1 MVLNHLPT
9 IAISCLLL
17 FLFGQTGVSQVFVKA
32 TVSTDRIFV
41 NVPFELVYRIE
52 NASADHIQIPS
63 VPGLSIS
70 KRSGTL
76 SSFSIVQGKVSGF
89 EEFTYT
95 VTAQKPGKYTIPPAK
110 ITIKGK
116 VFLSNSIQIT
126 VVAEKEIKPAEAEG
140 DVFFKALLSDNPIYL
155 GQQTILHYDIYT
167 NRNVINANFTKK
179 PSFQHIYSK
188 LLNTRHTGRNVVMS
202 KKQYYTQ
209 TIESFTLYAQKTGVL
224 PLEKATIEYKYEI
237 PDKRNPFFNDVVVK
251 TLKTNDLILEVL
263 PLPDQNVPL
272 SFSGAVG
279 SFTFSASV
287 DKQMITK
294 DDVIRITMSIRGD
307 GDPKYWK
314 APTWEIMDGTEF
326 YEPDLLSENTEI
338 DKGREFTT
346 RIYEYL
352 VQVNKPMDF
361 VLHPKFSF
369 FDPDKKSYVE
379 LKDKTIIV
387 KVLPG
392 KTASSI
398 DEKNEIQDSDSHSAS
413 SGNSYRKFIEVAFLL
428 VLIPLLTF
436 AFLKIKNRKKFI
448 QQPENK
454 YNLSAIDMVYI
465 HLNEAALLE
474 QKQEHKAFFNEIMKA
489 VYLFLKEKL
498 NSGSE
503 LSDKKSTI
511 SLLYEK
517 NVPSDTIHELERLLS
532 NCELAVFAGQKPD
545 MKGITDMTESILKS
559 LDKVSDNIK
568 S

>member
-1 MVLNHLPT
+1 MVSNHLYN
-9 IAISCLLL
+9 IAISWLFF
-17 FLFGQTGVSQVFVKA
+17 FLFVQTGVSQVSVKV
-32 TVSTDRIFV
+32 TVSTDRISV
-41 NVPFELVYRIE
+41 NEPFELVCRIE

-70 KRSGTL
+70 KRSGTF
-76 SSFSIVQGKVSGF
+76 SSFSVIQGKVSGF

-140 DVFFKALLSDNPIYL
+140 DVFFKAILSDNPIYL

-167 NRNVINANFTKK
+167 NQNVINANFTRK

-188 LLNTRHTGRNVVMS
+188 LLNTRHTGRNVVIS

-224 PLEKATIEYKYEI
+224 PLEKAAIEYKYEI

-251 TLKTNDLILEVL
+251 TLKTNDLSLEVL
-263 PLPDQNVPL
+263 PLPDHNVPV

-287 DKQMITK
+287 DKQTIKT
-294 DDVIRITMSIRGD
+294 DEVIRITMNIRGD

-314 APTWEIMDGTEF
+314 APAWENMDGAEF
-326 YEPDLLSENTEI
+326 YEPDLISENTEI

-346 RIYEYL
+346 RVYEYL
-352 VQVNKPMDF
+352 VQVKKPADF
-361 VLHPKFSF
+361 VLHPKFSY

-379 LKDKTIIV
+379 LKDKPIIV

-392 KTASSI
+392 KTASTTA
-398 DEKNEIQDSDSHSAS
+398 EKNEVQGAESQSVS
-413 SGNSYRKFIEVAFLL
+413 SGNPYRKFIVPAFLL
-428 VLIPLLTF
+428 GLISLLIF
-436 AFLKIKNRKKFI
+436 AFLKIKNRKNVI
-448 QQPENK
+448 QNPENK
-454 YNLSAIDMVYI
+454 DNLSGINKVYM
-465 HLNEAALLE
+465 HLNQAALFE
-474 QKQEHKAFFNEIMKA
+474 QKEDHKAFFNEIMKA
-489 VYLFLKEKL
+489 TYLFLKEKL

-503 LSDKKSTI
+503 LADKTSTI
-511 SLLYEK
+511 SLLQEK
-517 NVPSDTIHELERLLS
+517 NVPSNILHELERLLS
-532 NCELAVFAGQKPD
+532 SCELAVFAGQKPD
-545 MKGITDMTESILKS
+545 MKGITEMTKSLLKS
-559 LDKVSDNIK
+559 LEKVSDDNN